1 MNSTL
6 KLAFAR
12 VLGAIIKSMGF
23 SLIMLMVAL
32 SALTGKFPP
41 DWERVKNLSS
51 NLEKMHLLQSQG
63 PQFLMSQN
71 NGNPE
76 EDVNA
81 LEKFNAKRAA
91 VGAGLLGAK
100 TNIDVDSTP
109 VNSAK
114 VIPAAGDDIQSCQK
128 KIRDVEYQLF
138 RLQQRVAELEEKS
151 KSNSQK
157 THE

>member
-6 KLAFAR
+6 KLSLAR
-12 VLGAIIKSMGF
+12 VVGALLKAVGF

-32 SALTGKFPP
+32 SALTGEFPP
-41 DWERVKNLSS
+41 DWNRVKNLRS

-63 PQFLMSQN
+63 PQTVIGL
-71 NGNPE
+71 NGVNAE
-76 EDVNA
+76 EDVLE

-100 TNIDVDSTP
+100 TDIEVETTSH
-109 VNSAK
+109 VSK
-114 VIPAAGDDIQSCQK
+114 VISAGGDEIQNCQK

-138 RLQQRVAELEEKS
+138 RLQQRVAELEDRS
-151 KSNSQK
+151 KK
-157 THE
+157 